1 MKRIMIAASLMLVA
15 GAAHAQM
22 GPPPGG
28 PGAGGMMRG
37 GPHGP
42 GGPGGPRMDPD
53 RNHDGKVTF
62 EEFKTAAADRMLH
75 RFDANHDGK
84 ISKAE
89 VKATVDRMAGFGP
102 PDAAQRMN
110 QRFAKEDANHD
121 GVLTRGEIEA
131 GARKRFNLADTNH
144 DGWLS
149 RDELLTLRQNRR
161 GPG

>member
-1 MKRIMIAASLMLVA
+1 MKRIMIAAGLMLVA
-15 GAAHAQM
+15 GGAHAQM

-28 PGAGGMMRG
+28 PGMMHGRAQ
-37 GPHGP
+37 GP
-42 GGPGGPRMDPD
+42 GGPGGPRADPD
-53 RNHDGKVTF
+53 LNHDGKVTF
-62 EEFKTAAADRMLH
+62 DEFKTAAADRMLR

-89 VKATVDRMAGFGP
+89 VKAMIDRMAGFGP

-110 QRFAKEDANHD
+110 ARFAQEDANHD
-121 GVLTRGEIEA
+121 GVLTRAEIEA
-131 GARKRFNLADTNH
+131 SARKRFNAADTNH
-144 DGWLS
+144 NGWLS

>member
-1 MKRIMIAASLMLVA
+1 MKRILIAAGLMLVA
-15 GAAHAQM
+15 GAAHAQK

-28 PGAGGMMRG
+28 PGMMHG

-42 GGPGGPRMDPD
+42 GGPGGPGRMDPD
-53 RNHDGKVTF
+53 LNHDGKVTF
-62 EEFKTAAADRMLH
+62 EEFKTASADRMLH

-89 VKATVDRMAGFGP
+89 IKAVIDRMAGFGP

-110 QRFAKEDANHD
+110 QRFAKEDTNHD
-121 GVLTRGEIEA
+121 GVLTRAEIEA
-131 GARKRFNLADTNH
+131 GARKRFNAADTNH